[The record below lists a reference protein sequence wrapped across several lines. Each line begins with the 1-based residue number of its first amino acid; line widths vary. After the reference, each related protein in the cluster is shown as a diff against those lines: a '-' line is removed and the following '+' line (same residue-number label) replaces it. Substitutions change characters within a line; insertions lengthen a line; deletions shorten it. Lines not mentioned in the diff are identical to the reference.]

1 MFNSHNPP
9 NNFERNNTIFILQ
22 NGKLNHR
29 VQLPDKIQNGQLL
42 NSREAVNNVLA
53 LSMSQ
58 ILDRAYLC

>member
-29 VQLPDKIQNGQLL
+29 VRLPDKIQNGQLL

>member
-9 NNFERNNTIFILQ
+9 NNFERNNPIFILQ

-29 VQLPDKIQNGQLL
+29 VRLPDTIQNGQLL
-42 NSREAVNNVLA
+42 NSGEAVNNVLA